1 MAPTESRST
10 LEKGF
15 GMAELRK
22 RLSLLLQADEFFPLM
37 TYLPKWLFICLLVG
51 FAVGTAS
58 ALFLIS
64 LDYITNFREEEIW
77 PFLLLP
83 LMGLLI
89 GIVYHRYGQA
99 VSKGNNQILDEL
111 YAPKGIIPF
120 RMAPL
125 VLFGTLATHFVGG
138 SAGREGTAVQVGS
151 AIADRFTKAFK
162 LSAADR
168 RIILI
173 CGISAGFA
181 SVFGTPL
188 AGAVFALEVLLVGRM
203 RYEAILPS
211 FLAAVIADY
220 ACLQW
225 GAHHTHY
232 NIPLVP
238 DLDLYLLFITLALG
252 AAFGL
257 CARLFSFSV
266 QRFSSLFQSLI
277 SYPPLRP
284 FIGGIILVGVFW
296 LIGTRYAGLGIPVIT
311 ESFEIA
317 AMPQD
322 FLLKII
328 LTAFTLSAGFK
339 GGEVTPLFFI
349 GATLGSAL
357 SLFVPMPIGLLAGM
371 GFVAVFAGA
380 TNTPI
385 ACTLMG
391 IELFGSEAGVFLA
404 IACVTAYLFSGHTG
418 IYSSQIIGSPK
429 HLLFGS
435 LKGKSLD
442 HVRKK

>member
-1 MAPTESRST
+1 MDEPP
-10 LEKGF
+10 
-15 GMAELRK
+15 K
-22 RLSLLLQADEFFPLM
+22 RFKLLLHADEAFPLM
-37 TYLPKWLFICLLVG
+37 AYLLKWLFICLLVG

-58 ALFLIS
+58 AFFLIS
-64 LDYITNFREEEIW
+64 LDFLTHFRDEQNW

-89 GIVYHRYGQA
+89 GFVYYHFGKS

-111 YAPKGIIPF
+111 YAPRGIIPF

-138 SAGREGTAVQVGS
+138 SAGREGTAVQMGS
-151 AIADRFTKAFK
+151 AIADQFTKAFK
-162 LSAADR
+162 LSATDR

-225 GAHHTHY
+225 GAHHTDY
-232 NIPLVP
+232 SISLVP
-238 DLDLYLLFITLALG
+238 DFNLSILLLTLSVG
-252 AAFGL
+252 AVFGL
-257 CARLFSFSV
+257 CARIFSFSV

-277 SYPPLRP
+277 SFPPLRP
-284 FIGGIILVGVFW
+284 FIGGIILLGIFW
-296 LIGTRYAGLGIPVIT
+296 LIGTRYAGLGIPVIV
-311 ESFEIA
+311 ESFETA
-317 AMPQD
+317 SVPQD

-328 LTAFTLSAGFK
+328 LTAITLSAGFK

-357 SLFVPMPIGLLAGM
+357 SLVVPLPVGLMAGM

-391 IELFGSEAGVFLA
+391 IELFGSEPGIYLA
-404 IACVTAYLFSGHTG
+404 LACVSAYLFSGHSG

-442 HVRKK
+442 EVRKK

>member
-1 MAPTESRST
+1 
-10 LEKGF
+10 
-15 GMAELRK
+15 MAELRK
-22 RLSLLLQADEFFPLM
+22 RLSLLLQTDEFFPLM
-37 TYLPKWLFICLLVG
+37 AYLLKWLFICLLVG

-64 LDYITNFREEEIW
+64 LDFITNFREEQNW

-83 LMGLLI
+83 LVGLLI
-89 GIVYHRYGQA
+89 GFVYYRYGRP

-111 YAPKGIIPF
+111 YAPQGIIPF

-232 NIPLVP
+232 SISLVP
-238 DLDLYLLFITLALG
+238 DLNLSLLLLTLSLG

-257 CARLFSFSV
+257 CARFFSCSV

-284 FIGGIILVGVFW
+284 FIGGIILAGVFW
-296 LIGTRYAGLGIPVIT
+296 LIGTRYAGLGIPVIVD
-311 ESFEIA
+311 SFEA
-317 AMPQD
+317 AALPHD
-322 FLLKII
+322 FLLKVL

-357 SLFVPMPIGLLAGM
+357 SLFIPLPVGLLAGM

-385 ACTLMG
+385 ACTIMG
-391 IELFGSEAGVFLA
+391 IELFGIEPGVFLA
-404 IACVTAYLFSGHTG
+404 IACVSAYLFSGHTG

-429 HLLFGS
+429 HLLFSS

-442 HVRKK
+442 EVRKK